1 MCENQ
6 GKLTLAKALPQPR
19 ASRED
24 GQPREE
30 EFLGQATS
38 LEKLR
43 RNPRA
48 PSQGDVPQFAK
59 VTRMKGNGLS

>member
-6 GKLTLAKALPQPR
+6 GKPYPSKIPTQPR
-19 ASRED
+19 DSRED
-24 GQPREE
+24 GEPSEE
-30 EFLGQATS
+30 ELLVQATS
-38 LEKLR
+38 LKKLR

>member
-1 MCENQ
+1 MKTKGTNPSKKPYHNLGHLGRMANLER
-6 GKLTLAKALPQPR
+6 K
-19 ASRED
+19 
-24 GQPREE
+24 
-30 EFLGQATS
+30 FLGQATS